1 MRVTNNMMV
10 STMMHNLEKN
20 LNRMSENQKH
30 LSTGRRIIRASDD
43 PIDASKVLRFQT
55 DLSEIEQYDKNV
67 RDALNWYQVV
77 ESSVAEVGEVMQ
89 RSREL
94 AVKAANGVNT
104 PDDLKKIAEE
114 VHNLRKQLIS
124 TGNANFTGKYIFS
137 GYQTDKPLFNED
149 GSYNIDITATE
160 FTKPPRMS
168 LLVGTGEAMQIS
180 TSGLNVFGMVNSK
193 VAYDYMLTDSAG
205 DQITGNK
212 SAIKGRLN
220 LKDSLVG
227 QNLDIV
233 FDGTTYNVNTTG
245 LNGSESSPINKDVL
259 VDRFKTALGGGAPLA
274 DFAEVYFDDN
284 DNLVIE
290 SKTEGDIAIE
300 SASANFRSARL
311 YTGAVATKSFLSGA
325 FALDGA
331 NADYTAQNL
340 DVALSGV
347 GTFDVPEV
355 TLNGQD
361 FLLTK
366 EKVVAAF
373 ADAPLTTDPT
383 RKLSEYADIYF
394 DQNDQLII
402 KDRRFGAETITMAA
416 SPGYAP
422 SLQTGSDTAEASVSF
437 PRFGFN
443 DDHIAVNQSE
453 LKRLPIYVTYGGERK
468 AVKLDP
474 SVNILTVA
482 DYRAELQ
489 SAIDASFGSGKISVS
504 LNGAPPN
511 ESLQFDTLNTPDGV
525 VPELRIEHIKTK
537 KSSLIEDMD
546 GFYNALMS
554 GEHAAVQ
561 TFLGKV
567 DAHLERV
574 IAQRADIGAKV
585 SRMELIK
592 NRIADNRVTFTGMLS
607 EAQDVDMAKEI
618 MILKNAE
625 SVYHASLSTG
635 SKVIQP
641 TLVDF
646 LR

>member
-10 STMMHNLEKN
+10 NTMMHNLEKN
-20 LNRMSENQKH
+20 LTRMSENQRH
-30 LSTGRRIIRASDD
+30 LSSGRRIMRASDD

-77 ESSVAEVGEVMQ
+77 ESSVAEVGEIMQ
-89 RSREL
+89 RGREL

-114 VHNLRKQLIS
+114 VHNLRRQLVS

-149 GSYNIDITATE
+149 GTYNIDITATE
-160 FTKPPRMS
+160 YTKPPRMS
-168 LLVGTGEAMQIS
+168 LLVGTGETMQIS
-180 TSGLNVFGMVNSK
+180 TSGLNVFGMVDSK
-193 VAYDYMLTDSAG
+193 GAYDYMLTDSAG
-205 DQITGNK
+205 DQMIGNK

-220 LKDSLVG
+220 LKESLDS

-233 FDGTTYNVNTTG
+233 FNGTTYSVNTTG
-245 LNGSESSPINKDVL
+245 LIGTESSPINKDVL
-259 VDRFKTALGGGAPLA
+259 VDRFKTAVGGGAPLA
-274 DFAEVYFDDN
+274 DVAEVYYDDN

-290 SKTEGDIAIE
+290 SKLEGNVTIAT
-300 SASANFRSARL
+300 ASPNFRTAKL
-311 YTGAVATKSFLSGA
+311 FTGAVASKSFLSGT
-325 FALDGA
+325 FALEGP
-331 NADYTAQNL
+331 NADYTTQNL
-340 DVALSGV
+340 DVTMSGL

-355 TLNGQD
+355 ILNGED

-366 EKVVAAF
+366 DKVVQAF

-383 RKLSEYADIYF
+383 KKLSEFADIYF

-402 KDRRFGAETITMAA
+402 KDRRFGAETLTIAA
-416 SPGYAP
+416 SPGFNP
-422 SLQTGSDTAEASVSF
+422 SMQAGSDTTEASVSF
-437 PRFGFN
+437 PRFGFH
-443 DDHIAVNQSE
+443 DDHIASNQGE

-468 AVKLDP
+468 AVRLDP
-474 SVNILTVA
+474 SVNIMTVA
-482 DYRAELQ
+482 DYHTALQ
-489 SAIDASFGSGKISVS
+489 NAVDASFGSGKINVT
-504 LNGAPPN
+504 LNGAAPN
-511 ESLQFDTLNTPDGV
+511 QSLQFETVNTPDGI

-537 KSSLIEDMD
+537 RSSLLEDMD

-554 GEHAAVQ
+554 GEQDAVQ

-567 DAHLERV
+567 DAHLDRV

-607 EAQDVDMAKEI
+607 ESQDVDMAKEI

-625 SVYHASLSTG
+625 SIYQASLSTG